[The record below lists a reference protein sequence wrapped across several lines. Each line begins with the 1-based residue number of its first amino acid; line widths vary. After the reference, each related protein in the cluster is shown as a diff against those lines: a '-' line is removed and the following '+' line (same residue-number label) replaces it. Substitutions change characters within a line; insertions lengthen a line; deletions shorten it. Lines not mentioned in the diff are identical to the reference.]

1 MAVETSDYGIQG
13 NRNSGSIGVYFG
25 FCRDECLRCWADL
38 DRLSGSRSDFG
49 NGSRSDFGNDSR
61 SASGSASDYASYNA
75 SDNASDNASYYASD
89 NLVLGHQ
96 LQ

>member
-49 NGSRSDFGNDSR
+49 NDSR